1 MPRAKKAAIYCRV
14 STIHQVDKDSL
25 PMQRSDMIN
34 YAKYALSIENYEI
47 FEDAG
52 YSGKNTDRPAYQE
65 MMERIKEGEFTHV
78 LVWKIDRVSRNL
90 LDFAS
95 MYAECKNLGVTF
107 VSKNEQFDTST
118 AMGEAMLK
126 IVLVFAELE
135 RNMTSERV
143 MSTMNARAAEGKW
156 NGGRVPFGYRYD
168 KETDSFSIR
177 EDEAKVVHEMKNIY
191 LRLHSITG
199 TAHELNAIGRRTRR
213 GYGWTPQTVAI
224 ILRSPFYRGTYRYN
238 YRNESKGTFTFKDQ
252 KDWVMCSKHHEALF
266 TQEEYD
272 NIDYWLTKNRRLNGK
287 TTHTQRK
294 NIHIFAGLIKC
305 GNCGDNYFASLSRTL
320 ASGYRPSM
328 YQCSGRRQK
337 ALCDNKYVTDVT
349 VGNFVFNYISNMM
362 ELKKSFTPRWQTR
375 RISST
380 LLRGDVFHEIKSIA
394 PATLDGLRTTLIHNL
409 TGTTEYKPMVKGH
422 GSVMAA
428 RKDENLQAELDKNE
442 RALDRLKSLFLYA
455 DDAMSQTEFLQQK
468 KSLENNIARI
478 QGELDAIR
486 SDSIFATNLSEEV
499 FVQKAAQ
506 FFMNTAL
513 QKGRI
518 DFEQLA
524 TQTDAALLK
533 DFVNAIVSRISVRNG
548 RIIELEFTNGQ
559 IHRFEYSL

>member
-34 YAKYALSIENYEI
+34 YAKYALNIEDYEV

-143 MSTMNARAAEGKW
+143 MSTMNARATEGKW
-156 NGGRVPFGYRYD
+156 NGGRVPFGYSYD

-272 NIDYWLTKNRRLNGK
+272 NIDYWLTKNRRLQGK
-287 TTHTQRK
+287 ATHSQRK
-294 NIHIFAGLIKC
+294 NVHIFAGLIKC

-337 ALCDNKYVTDVT
+337 ALCDNKYVTDIT
-349 VGNFVFNYISNMM
+349 IGNFVFNYISNMIR
-362 ELKKSFTPRWQTR
+362 LKKAFSPRWQMR
-375 RISST
+375 RICST
-380 LLRGDVFHEIKSIA
+380 LLRGDTFREIKAIS
-394 PATLDGLRTTLIHNL
+394 PATLASIRTTLIDNL
-409 TGTTEYKPMVKGH
+409 TCTTEYQPIKNRH
-422 GSVMAA
+422 GLEAA
-428 RKDENLQAELDKNE
+428 KRKDENLQAELDKNT
-442 RALDRLKSLFLYA
+442 RALDRLKHLFLYA
-455 DDAMSQTEFLQQK
+455 DDAMGQAEFLQQK
-468 KSLENNIARI
+468 KALEDNITRI
-478 QGELDAIR
+478 KGELDAIR
-486 SDSIFATNLSEEV
+486 KSSIFATNLSEEI

-524 TQTDAALLK
+524 TQTEATILK